1 MQQSMAAFV
10 LRLLDRGDTAVGKRA
25 DVVLL
30 AEDYS
35 VVETVAA
42 GLWPSNRHHP
52 PNVRRDDSVHQ
63 ILWFSHAR
71 ETASPRPAS
80 GLGR

>member
-1 MQQSMAAFV
+1 MAAFV

-35 VVETVAA
+35 VVETVASR
-42 GLWPSNRHHP
+42 LWLSNRHHP

-80 GLGR
+80 GLGH